1 MITIIAETPL
11 QQRYKNSLHLK
22 KINKVLLQPMKL
34 FTLIMAFVVF
44 FASITPCA
52 DSVGAVKDNRTVELS
67 TNHQSSSPGDMDFC
81 SPFCICACCA
91 GFVYNPNLY
100 QISEVTAPYNPIKEA
115 FINADISSIS
125 LPIWQPPQLLS

>member
-1 MITIIAETPL
+1 
-11 QQRYKNSLHLK
+11 
-22 KINKVLLQPMKL
+22 
-34 FTLIMAFVVF
+34 MAFVVF

-52 DSVGAVKDNRTVELS
+52 DGVSAKNDERVIELS
-67 TNHQSSSPGDMDFC
+67 ANHQSSSSGDIDFC

-91 GFVYNPNLY
+91 GFVYTPTLY
-100 QISEVTAPYNPIKEA
+100 QISEVTALYNPLKEA

>member
-1 MITIIAETPL
+1 
-11 QQRYKNSLHLK
+11 
-22 KINKVLLQPMKL
+22 MKF
-34 FTLIMAFVVF
+34 FTFIMAFVVF

-52 DSVGAVKDNRTVELS
+52 DAVGGKNDDCTVELS
-67 TNHQSSSPGDMDFC
+67 KNHQPTSPGDMDFC

-91 GFVYNPNLY
+91 GFVYTPNLY
-100 QISEVTAPYNPIKEA
+100 QISEITAPYNPIKEA